1 MDENKG
7 GQVAAIVAVV
17 FVLVVGFFVFRS
29 GGSGSAAGTA
39 PPPAPVGQFLA
50 GMANTGVV
58 ALYDSPA
65 APAPSLI
72 LDNPTFEGLPLV
84 LMVLAQGPEGWL
96 QVQYNQRPN
105 GATAWLHGADLN
117 LVPVPNRVVIA
128 VGGRLLTVYRGTSE
142 EVLMQAPV
150 AVGTDA
156 TPTPLGGFYVDAALP
171 VEEPGNAY
179 GQFILSVAG
188 FSDVLTSFG
197 GSPGQIA
204 IHGTYNPA
212 EVGQAV
218 SNGCL
223 RLTNENIL
231 LLASMAPPG
240 TPVNIVA

>member
-17 FVLVVGFFVFRS
+17 FVLVIGFFVFRS
-29 GGSGSAAGTA
+29 GGSGSAADTVV
-39 PPPAPVGQFLA
+39 PAPVGQYLA
-50 GMANTGVV
+50 GAANTGVV
-58 ALYDSPA
+58 ALYESPG
-65 APAPSLI
+65 APTPVLALE
-72 LDNPTFEGLPLV
+72 NPTFEALPLV
-84 LMVLAQGPEGWL
+84 FMVLAQGPEGWL
-96 QVQYNQRPN
+96 QVQHNRRP
-105 GATAWLHGADLN
+105 HGSTGWIRASDVD
-117 LVPVPNRVVIA
+117 LVPVPNRIVVA
-128 VGGRLLTVYRGTSE
+128 VGARLLTLYRGTSE
-142 EVLMQAPV
+142 EVLMQVPV

-171 VEEPGNAY
+171 VVEPGSPY

-188 FSDVLTSFG
+188 FSDVLTAFEG
-197 GSPGQIA
+197 GPGQIA
-204 IHGTYNPA
+204 IHGTYNPP

-223 RLTNENIL
+223 RLTNENVL